1 MGRMWTGVNVVNAK
15 EYAPLSNSLHLIL
28 YLLKHSHRENCSNSL
43 QERVSPASF
52 LALPLMRCITLG
64 NAHSLCI
71 IWTFCYNGNNMIY

>member
-43 QERVSPASF
+43 QERVSPA
-52 LALPLMRCITLG
+52 
-64 NAHSLCI
+64 
-71 IWTFCYNGNNMIY
+71 